1 MSTTTTIQYAP
12 LWRRFAAIVYDTL
25 LVTAVSM
32 GYGAVGVALT
42 HSLSGGDAVETSN
55 HFHWAFQFGW
65 LFVVIAFFCFF
76 WARVGQTLGMRAWRL
91 KIVKENTQHPPS
103 LSQCIQ
109 RCFLAP
115 FCLPLFFLGWLR
127 NDQQCLHDLATG
139 TQVVLLPKGS

>member
-76 WARVGQTLGMRAWRL
+76 CRRCMIFYDFLRFW
-91 KIVKENTQHPPS
+91 
-103 LSQCIQ
+103 LSKRKVSEVI
-109 RCFLAP
+109 F
-115 FCLPLFFLGWLR
+115 
-127 NDQQCLHDLATG
+127 
-139 TQVVLLPKGS
+139 